1 VEVLFVEEQK
11 GSYLPYFISGSK
23 AKDEAEMYVQFEGVN
38 SKEAAA
44 RFVSRQ
50 AWLLEND
57 FRKLA
62 GKSAPIALLGY
73 EVITDE
79 DENLGPIEEVIEQ
92 PHQVLLKISLEG
104 NEALIPLHAE
114 SLDSIDHDAKKVYV
128 ILPDGLLDVYRS

>member
-1 VEVLFVEEQK
+1 MSEYVHIGKLVATFGVKGELILTHGLGKKTNLKEVEVLFVEEQK

-38 SKEAAA
+38 TKEAAA

-79 DENLGPIEEVIEQ
+79 DENLGPIEEVI
-92 PHQVLLKISLEG
+92 
-104 NEALIPLHAE
+104 
-114 SLDSIDHDAKKVYV
+114 
-128 ILPDGLLDVYRS
+128 